1 VRARRGAATDVPSL
15 SFLTPAAALVAL
27 LAAIP
32 IGAFVR
38 RERRA
43 QRVRRTLGLA
53 EASRDQAAVVALLA
67 VPILLGLAASQPVL
81 DRGSTVETRSDA
93 EIFFVLDTSRSMAAA
108 AGPDSPTRFA
118 RARSLA
124 LRIRT
129 QLADVPSG
137 IVSLTDRTLP
147 HLFPTADP
155 RPFRAT
161 LERSLGIEQ
170 PPPGRSQIG
179 RVTDLGALAAI
190 AEHGFFSRAA
200 TKRLL
205 VVLTD
210 GETRPVTG
218 SLASVLADAGIRT
231 VFVHTWRS
239 DEGIYVASE
248 RESQYRA
255 DPSSV
260 GDLQA
265 VAARLQGSVTGEE
278 EPGRAVQQARE
289 VLGTGPVERRSQRD
303 LLALMPHL
311 TLAAAVPLAL
321 LLRRRNLP

>member
-1 VRARRGAATDVPSL
+1 VPSL
-15 SFLTPAAALVAL
+15 SFLSPAAALVAL
-27 LAAIP
+27 LAAVP
-32 IGAFVR
+32 IAAFVR

-53 EASRDQAAVVALLA
+53 EPRRDPAAVVALLA

-81 DRGSTVETRSDA
+81 DRGATVETRSDA
-93 EIFFVLDTSRSMAAA
+93 EVFFVLDTSRSMAAA
-108 AGPDSPTRFA
+108 AGPDTPTRFA
-118 RARSLA
+118 RARTSA
-124 LRIRT
+124 LRIRAE
-129 QLADVPSG
+129 LADVPAG
-137 IVSLTDRTLP
+137 IATLTDRTLP

-161 LERSLGIEQ
+161 LERSIGIER

-179 RVTDLGALAAI
+179 RVTDLGALAGI

-218 SLASVLADAGIRT
+218 SLASVLAGAGIRT
-231 VFVHTWRS
+231 VFVHTWRP
-239 DEGIYVASE
+239 DEGIYATSE
-248 RESQYRA
+248 REPEYRS
-255 DPSSV
+255 DPSSA
-260 GDLQA
+260 GDLRTTAASVRGMVVDEDDLGGA
-265 VAARLQGSVTGEE
+265 VR
-278 EPGRAVQQARE
+278 QARAA
-289 VLGTGPVERRSQRD
+289 LGSGPVERQRLRD

-311 TLAAAVPLAL
+311 TLVAAVPFGLV
-321 LLRRRNLP
+321 LLRRNVPRKR